1 MARSLPVLAGTFA
14 IAAAQSTSVIS
25 FMVPDWD
32 GLHLSASV
40 VDVKDDAT
48 TLAVRCEGV
57 HLDWNMCGSN
67 PQTIIGGP
75 STLSVSWVDPS
86 AHLYDDVFY
95 TKSQDL
101 HCDIYLDQSTAT
113 CTSTAIDVIKGRRTT
128 HVTTETTSRP
138 DLYYYEVIATAG
150 IEKLDGKHND
160 DSSTAIPA
168 ATTTSQPQSTDVETS
183 ELETSS
189 KASATSE
196 QVVVTDV
203 ATTSEART
211 NTTYHPISTPGSG
224 TNPTSPI
231 IVDNAAGARLVQN
244 IVALGLAA
252 GVCGAAMLL

>member
-150 IEKLDGKHND
+150 IEKLMR
-160 DSSTAIPA
+160 
-168 ATTTSQPQSTDVETS
+168 TDVETT
-183 ELETSS
+183 ELEASS

-203 ATTSEART
+203 ATPSKART
-211 NTTYHPISTPGSG
+211 NTTSHSISTPGSG
-224 TNPTSPI
+224 ANPTSPI
-231 IVDNAAGARLVQN
+231 IVDNAASARSVQN
-244 IVALGLAA
+244 IVAVGLAA